1 MSDRKQLGEQMA
13 LVDRTVRHGSPEDA
27 TAEVLAALRLDASL
41 TAAWDESI
49 ASLRATLGDEK
60 TAALLARATTTLS
73 AGPAPASHDLTAFD
87 EPEETP

>member
-1 MSDRKQLGEQMA
+1 MSTRLFDPEMGPD
-13 LVDRTVRHGSPEDA
+13 VRTVRHGSPEDA
-27 TAEVLAALRLDASL
+27 TAEVLAA
-41 TAAWDESI
+41 
-49 ASLRATLGDEK
+49 LGDEK